1 MYECMWEMEWVAV
14 KLNLMLYALDSYCLF
29 QNVNFSSIQLEVD
42 VECWDETQNSMICG
56 SPNLRIKCFK
66 GYFVRRDN

>member
-1 MYECMWEMEWVAV
+1 
-14 KLNLMLYALDSYCLF
+14 MLYALDSYCLF